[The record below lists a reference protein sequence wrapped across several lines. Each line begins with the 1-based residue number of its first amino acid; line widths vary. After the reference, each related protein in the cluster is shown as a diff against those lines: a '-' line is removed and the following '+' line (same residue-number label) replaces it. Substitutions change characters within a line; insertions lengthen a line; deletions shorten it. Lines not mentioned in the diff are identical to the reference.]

1 LEVLLQTVWSMVR
14 AITLK
19 KTMTESLQKAA
30 GQDLVLVPGHQE
42 VAQAVA
48 HLRHWRQ
55 QGLGHWQQK
64 SLQIVR
70 VLDQEQMARD
80 VVETAVTLMTAEA
93 RLHEG
98 VRIDTREARA

>member
-1 LEVLLQTVWSMVR
+1 MVH
-14 AITLK
+14 ATTLK
-19 KTMTESLQKAA
+19 KTMTESLQEAV

-42 VAQAVA
+42 VVQVVA

-70 VLDQEQMARD
+70 VLDQEPMARD
-80 VVETAVTLMTAEA
+80 VVETVGTLTTAEA
-93 RLHEG
+93 RLQEV
-98 VRIDTREARA
+98 VRIDTKEARA